1 MSVPDKSL
9 LSRLAVKNLQEL
21 TDSYLQMQCRYQ
33 AAIREVHTKLENL
46 DEEFELRHQRN
57 PIHHMQSRLKTVQ
70 SITEKLQRRGL
81 PVSFASAAENL
92 YDIAGM
98 RVICPYVSDVY
109 TVADLIKS
117 QDDIVLLKEQDYI
130 VSPKKNGYRS
140 LHLVLQVPV
149 FLAEGKIFVPVEVQI
164 RTIAMDLWASLEH
177 ELRYKEPQRVPRE
190 LSAEL
195 VRTAEDM
202 AEIDLRMQRIYNM
215 TEKMAGGALSGERG

>member
-33 AAIREVHTKLENL
+33 AAIREVRTKLENL
-46 DEEFELRHQRN
+46 DEEFQLRHQRN
-57 PIHHMQSRLKTVQ
+57 PIHHIQSRLKTVK
-70 SITEKLQRRGL
+70 SIMEKLQRRGL
-81 PVSFASAAENL
+81 TVSFASAAENL

-117 QDDIVLLKEQDYI
+117 QDDIMLLKEQDYI
-130 VSPKKNGYRS
+130 AAPKKNGYRS

-149 FLAEGKIFVPVEVQI
+149 FLAEGKIWVPVEVQI

-177 ELRYKEPQRVPRE
+177 QLRYKEPQRVPRE

-195 VRTAEDM
+195 LRTAGDM

-215 TEKMAGGALSGERG
+215 VEKLSGGGQTGEH